1 MTIFVCLI
9 CWASLL
15 LKKKENLKMVE
26 TRIHPVVPDVAII
39 KRNKVK
45 KKQ

>member
-15 LKKKENLKMVE
+15 LKKENLKMVE

-45 KKQ
+45 NKQ

>member
-1 MTIFVCLI
+1 
-9 CWASLL
+9 
-15 LKKKENLKMVE
+15 MVE

-45 KKQ
+45 KNSKYNPRYCI